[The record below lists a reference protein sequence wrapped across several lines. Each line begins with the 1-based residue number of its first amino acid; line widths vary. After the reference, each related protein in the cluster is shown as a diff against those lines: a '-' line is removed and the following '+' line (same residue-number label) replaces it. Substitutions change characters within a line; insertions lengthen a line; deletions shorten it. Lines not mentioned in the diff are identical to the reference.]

1 MHLPQEIAQK
11 ILYDYIPLYMTP
23 MKPVHD
29 ELLAGDLT
37 LHLTETLFDFEVD
50 FHYITRLPRLIHNE
64 TSNHFP
70 LLI

>member
-64 TSNHFP
+64 TSSHFP